1 MQIVVDGDACP
12 AKEIIK
18 KIAQKYNIDVHVF
31 VDSSHYFTDD
41 FFKIHVVAKGK
52 DAVDMAIINFMEK
65 DDLVITQDYGLATMV
80 LTKSKKIV
88 NPHGFLY
95 TTKNID
101 ELLFKRH
108 IGQKARRSGHSSAK
122 NKKRTTENDIHFQNI
137 LLSLIK
143 PM

>member
-18 KIAQKYNIDVHVF
+18 LIAKKNNIDVHIF

-41 FFKIHVVAKGK
+41 FFTIHVVSKGK

-65 DDLVITQDYGLATMV
+65 DDLVITQDYGLATMA
-80 LTKSKKIV
+80 LTKTKNVV
-88 NPHGFLY
+88 NPLGFLY

-122 NKKRTTENDIHFQNI
+122 NKKRTPENDQSFQN
-137 LLSLIK
+137 LLLHIIK
-143 PM
+143 PL